1 MSLKSKIPID
11 RLRSFVATRS
21 PLQLGALAAGLGA
34 MSVAGYFLAPFL
46 RIGMSFCKGWLI
58 SFLYGTTEERLLKH
72 VLANAER
79 GNPQS
84 VIDTIDAWCWSTQ
97 WMMNVGD
104 VKGLIVDE
112 QVEKAAPKV

>member
-1 MSLKSKIPID
+1 MSLTSKIQLGGITSY
-11 RLRSFVATRS
+11 LRVRS
-21 PLQLGALAAGLGA
+21 PIQLGAIAAGIGTL
-34 MSVAGYFLAPFL
+34 SVAGYFLAPYL
-46 RIGMSFCKGWLI
+46 RIELSFIKGWFI

-72 VLANAER
+72 VLENAER
-79 GNPQS
+79 GNPKS